1 MPNDDDDLLTLA
13 TFYSSPFTYP
23 IPPPKQL
30 SPPSCLL
37 PIPLREHALP
47 ARRPSTAAL
56 SPRRSRPFFGSNS
69 SLYLL
74 ASLSLTTESASCWP
88 LALDLATREGVGGRG
103 EEKRGSQRSPGQE
116 CGRCGA
122 PGIVNGALVWEFVYG
137 CLLSNAAT
145 ITVSVFLF
153 LLWLYFI
160 SYLCVCVC
168 EEGREKEIERDKEC
182 RTLKHFL
189 EITSQINTSASIH
202 THSFTYIKTLFNL
215 NIFSSKTKP
224 VLRPRAHS
232 PSPTAQKSFNTDLG
246 RFALD
251 LPAINM

>member
-1 MPNDDDDLLTLA
+1 M
-13 TFYSSPFTYP
+13 
-23 IPPPKQL
+23 
-30 SPPSCLL
+30 
-37 PIPLREHALP
+37 
-47 ARRPSTAAL
+47 
-56 SPRRSRPFFGSNS
+56 
-69 SLYLL
+69 
-74 ASLSLTTESASCWP
+74 
-88 LALDLATREGVGGRG
+88 
-103 EEKRGSQRSPGQE
+103 
-116 CGRCGA
+116 
-122 PGIVNGALVWEFVYG
+122 
-137 CLLSNAAT
+137 
-145 ITVSVFLF
+145 
-153 LLWLYFI
+153 
-160 SYLCVCVC
+160 CVC